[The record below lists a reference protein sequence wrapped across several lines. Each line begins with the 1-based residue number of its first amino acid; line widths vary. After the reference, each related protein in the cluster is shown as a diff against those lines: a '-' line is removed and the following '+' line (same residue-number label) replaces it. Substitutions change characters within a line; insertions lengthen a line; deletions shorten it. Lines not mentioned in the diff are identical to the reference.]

1 MASQFDSWESY
12 FYPDTIDPD
21 TGIGTLRNLYEE
33 RDARVLSRMEYTDT
47 TVRAVQLGN
56 GEVEIAR
63 TFDGAHLR
71 AIHGHLFQDVYE
83 WAGSTAL
90 SKCRR
95 VRAADSVRSGRARST
110 GICRTRA
117 SS

>member
-56 GEVEIAR
+56 GEVEIAHR
-63 TFDGAHLR
+63 
-71 AIHGHLFQDVYE
+71 Y
-83 WAGSTAL
+83 
-90 SKCRR
+90 
-95 VRAADSVRSGRARST
+95 RST
-110 GICRTRA
+110 SPDLTSPNPRPGPFDISTVRYSPRPLVDVLEQVPVDRA
-117 SS
+117 

>member
-12 FYPDTIDPD
+12 FYPDTIDPLR
-21 TGIGTLRNLYEE
+21 GIGTLRNLYDE

-56 GEVEIAR
+56 GEVDVPR

-71 AIHGHLFQDVYE
+71 AKSNRYGDCSATWAMNTFDVRPLPSRNGC
-83 WAGSTAL
+83 A
-90 SKCRR
+90 
-95 VRAADSVRSGRARST
+95 
-110 GICRTRA
+110 
-117 SS
+117 